1 MAASVVGYWPGI
13 SDEQLEAQ
21 PGFLN
26 DCNAWGSWMAERE
39 EHQDVLAAMRRLG
52 VGALCTLKTDGVPDP
67 EVAWVT
73 PGELKSAALRLRE
86 LVLASHPET
95 KRILDTYAKSAIG
108 EEPVSEEFAR
118 DLSDVAE
125 IADFAE
131 QEGAARMTLEVNW

>member
-73 PGELKSAALRLRE
+73 PGELKSAALRLAPRALTPGPDQLLNRGHRS
-86 LVLASHPET
+86 LVVNSPVPAPEP
-95 KRILDTYAKSAIG
+95 KKSRTSRSG
-108 EEPVSEEFAR
+108 
-118 DLSDVAE
+118 
-125 IADFAE
+125 
-131 QEGAARMTLEVNW
+131 QGC